1 MTKKTELKLRKL
13 IREQLK
19 KELNENLSS
28 KVNNFTGEMETM
40 YENFL
45 DEIVTM
51 EYVTMDDKKYEK
63 TLAKAQTFL
72 NKFFSELKN
81 IN

>member
-1 MTKKTELKLRKL
+1 M

-19 KELNENLSS
+19 KELNENLNS
-28 KVNNFTGEMETM
+28 KVNNFTDEMETM

>member
-72 NKFFSELKN
+72 NKFFSELGN

>member
-28 KVNNFTGEMETM
+28 KVNNFTDKMETM

-51 EYVTMDDKKYEK
+51 EYVTMNDSKYEK

-72 NKFFSELKN
+72 NKFFSELGN